1 MSQIGGVADKGRITQ
16 EMWSFFSVSH
26 DRIDVSD
33 IYVFILTRFVKCF
46 PFCVL
51 E

>member
-33 IYVFILTRFVKCF
+33 LCVHSHSVCQVFSILCS
-46 PFCVL
+46 
-51 E
+51 